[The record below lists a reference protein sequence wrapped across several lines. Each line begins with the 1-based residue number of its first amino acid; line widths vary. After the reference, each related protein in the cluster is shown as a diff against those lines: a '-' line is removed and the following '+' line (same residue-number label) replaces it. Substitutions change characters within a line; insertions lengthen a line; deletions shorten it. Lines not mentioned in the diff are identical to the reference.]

1 MDYVDMQEVPDLD
14 NAILIGAFAG
24 WNDAASA
31 ATWAIK
37 FLINQWEATPF
48 AEIEPENFFDFSET
62 RPRIRINNGAI
73 RRLSWPSNRFYVH
86 RADHSEPT
94 RQKRDIVLFLGE
106 EPQQRWKTFSQA
118 LLDVCR
124 QCQVEEIVFL
134 GALIG
139 EVPHT
144 APVQVIGTASEA
156 ALLRRM
162 DRNDI
167 ERANY
172 EGATGILAVVQDAAR
187 RGDFRTVSLWGTA
200 PHYVSATPNLPVS
213 EALLE
218 KLDMLYHFELHLG
231 DLSRAAKRF
240 TARVTS
246 LVADDP
252 EVSAYVHE
260 LEQRAPGDANSSPSG
275 SLPAITDA
283 SGIHHIPLD
292 GGLPSPEQAI
302 QDVENWLR
310 QFRTDGEHDS

>member
-1 MDYVDMQEVPDLD
+1 MDYVDMQEVPDLE

-48 AEIEPENFFDFSET
+48 AEIEPESFFDFSET
-62 RPRIRINNGAI
+62 RPRIRISNGAI
-73 RRLSWPSNRFYVH
+73 RRLSWPANRYYVH
-86 RADHSEPT
+86 RADHSDPT
-94 RQKRDIVLFLGE
+94 KQNRDIVLFLGE
-106 EPQQRWKTFSQA
+106 EPQQRWKTFSQTM
-118 LLDVCR
+118 LDVCR
-124 QCQVEEIVFL
+124 QCQVEEVVFL
-134 GALIG
+134 GALVG

-156 ALLRRM
+156 AILRKM
-162 DRNDI
+162 DRNGI

-172 EGATGILAVVQDAAR
+172 EGATGILTVVQDAAR
-187 RGDFRTVSLWGTA
+187 RGDFRTVGLWGTA

-213 EALLE
+213 EALLD
-218 KLDMLYHFELHLG
+218 KLDALYHFELHLH
-231 DLSRAAKRF
+231 DLSRAARRF

-252 EVSAYVHE
+252 EVAAYVHE
-260 LEQRAPGDANSSPSG
+260 LEQRAPIDINSG
-275 SLPAITDA
+275 SLPALGDA
-283 SGIHHIPLD
+283 SGIHHIPVD

-302 QDVENWLR
+302 EDVENWLR
-310 QFRTDGEHDS
+310 RFRGDGERDS

>member
-1 MDYVDMQEVPDLD
+1 MDYVEMQEVPDLE

-37 FLINQWEATPF
+37 FLINEWAATPF
-48 AEIEPENFFDFSET
+48 AEIEPETFFDFSET
-62 RPRIRINNGAI
+62 RPRIRISNGAI
-73 RRLSWPSNRFYVH
+73 RRLSWPANRYYVH
-86 RADHSEPT
+86 RADHSDPT
-94 RQKRDIVLFLGE
+94 KQSRDIVLFLGE
-106 EPQQRWKTFSQA
+106 EPQQRWKTFSQTM
-118 LLDVCR
+118 LDVCR
-124 QCQVEEIVFL
+124 QCQVEEVVFL
-134 GALIG
+134 GALVG

-144 APVQVIGTASEA
+144 APVQIMGTASEA
-156 ALLRRM
+156 AILRRM
-162 DRNDI
+162 DRSGI
-167 ERANY
+167 ERINY
-172 EGATGILAVVQDAAR
+172 EGATGILSAVQDAAR

-213 EALLE
+213 EALLD
-218 KLDMLYHFELHLG
+218 KLDTLYHFDLRLH

-260 LEQRAPGDANSSPSG
+260 LELRAPSDANPSG
-275 SLPAITDA
+275 SLPAISDA

-302 QDVENWLR
+302 EDVENWLR
-310 QFRTDGEHDS
+310 RFRNDGEHNS